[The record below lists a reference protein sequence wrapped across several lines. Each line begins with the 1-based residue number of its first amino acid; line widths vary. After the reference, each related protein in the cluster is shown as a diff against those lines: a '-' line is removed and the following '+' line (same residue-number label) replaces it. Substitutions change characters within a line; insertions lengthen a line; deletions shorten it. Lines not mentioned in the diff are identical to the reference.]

1 MVTKSKTTLV
11 GLFMIS
17 AIDSNFFLS
26 CSISSSTKI
35 EHKGNLKEKKKYKML
50 WHFTRLY
57 LTWILSDVD
66 KLL

>member
-1 MVTKSKTTLV
+1 
-11 GLFMIS
+11 MIS